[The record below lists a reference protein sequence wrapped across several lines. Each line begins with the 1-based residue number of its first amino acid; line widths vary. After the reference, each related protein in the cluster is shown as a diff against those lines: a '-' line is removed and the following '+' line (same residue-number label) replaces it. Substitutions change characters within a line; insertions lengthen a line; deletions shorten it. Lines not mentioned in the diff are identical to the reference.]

1 MIRILVDSSSDY
13 KMEEIREKGLELV
26 PITITIGE
34 TDYIDGKNLGRD
46 EFYEILKETGEF
58 PKTSQPS
65 PQAFLEVFLDAK
77 KNDDELVCILLS
89 SALSGTCQSA
99 LLAKSMASYD
109 KIYIIDSLSATY
121 TIKILADYA
130 LTLAS
135 QGIGAGEIAARLES
149 LRSRVKV
156 LAAPDTLDFLQ
167 KGGRVSK
174 TAAAIGNLAGIKPII
189 TISPEG
195 QVAVIGKCVGRNKA
209 ISQILKQLA
218 ALGRDENFP
227 LYPIYSYGTE
237 NCTKL
242 CEKLAAAGYRI
253 DEMLQ
258 IGPTIGTHIGPEAF
272 GIVFAADERGAGS

>member
-1 MIRILVDSSSDY
+1 MIRVLVDSASDY
-13 KMEEIREKGLELV
+13 KIEEIQKKGMELV
-26 PITITIGE
+26 PITITIGKNN
-34 TDYIDGKNLGRD
+34 YIDGKNLGRD
-46 EFYEILKETGEF
+46 EFYEILEKTGEF

-65 PQAFLEVFLDAK
+65 PHDFLEIFSDAK
-77 KNDDELVCILLS
+77 KKGDELICILLS

-99 LLAKSMASYD
+99 FLAKSMVAYD

-130 LTLAS
+130 LKLAS
-135 QGIGAGEIAARLES
+135 QGIGAGEIAALLEA

-167 KGGRVSK
+167 RGGRVSK
-174 TAAAIGNLAGIKPII
+174 AAAAIGNLAGIKPII
-189 TISPEG
+189 TLSSDG
-195 QVAVIGKCVGRNKA
+195 HVSVIGKCVGRNKA
-209 ISQILKQLA
+209 ISQILKHLET
-218 ALGRDENFP
+218 LGQDPAFP

-242 CEKLAAAGYRI
+242 CTKLNAAGYRT

-258 IGPTIGTHIGPEAF
+258 IGPTIGAHIGPEAF
-272 GIVFAADERGAGS
+272 GIVFAACP

>member
-13 KMEEIREKGLELV
+13 KTKEIHEKGLDLV

-34 TDYIDGKNLGRD
+34 ADYIDGQNLERD
-46 EFYEILKETGEF
+46 EFYEILDKTGNF

-65 PQAFLEVFLDAK
+65 PQAFLDIFLDAK
-77 KNDDELVCILLS
+77 KKGDELICILLS

-99 LLAKSMASYD
+99 FLAKAMAAYD
-109 KIYIIDSLSATY
+109 KIYIIDSLSASY

-130 LTLAS
+130 LTLIS
-135 QGIGAGEIAARLES
+135 QGIGAGEIAALLET
-149 LRSRVKV
+149 LRARVKV

-167 KGGRVSK
+167 RGGRISK

-218 ALGRDENFP
+218 ALGRDEQFP

-237 NCTKL
+237 NCAKL
-242 CEKLAAAGYRI
+242 CEKLDATGYRT

-258 IGPTIGTHIGPEAF
+258 IGPTIGAHIGPEAF
-272 GIVFAADERGAGS
+272 GIVFVAGT

>member
-13 KMEEIREKGLELV
+13 KMEEIHEKGLELV

-34 TDYIDGKNLGRD
+34 TDYIDGQNLGRD
-46 EFYEILKETGEF
+46 EFYEILEKTGHF

-65 PQAFLEVFLDAK
+65 PQAFLNVFLDAK
-77 KNDDELVCILLS
+77 KKGDELICILLS

-99 LLAKSMASYD
+99 FLAKTMAAYD

-121 TIKILADYA
+121 TIKLLADYA
-130 LTLAS
+130 LKLVS
-135 QGIGAGEIAARLES
+135 QGIGAGEIATLLEI
-149 LRSRVKV
+149 LRARVKV

-167 KGGRVSK
+167 RGGRVSK

-189 TISPEG
+189 TLSPEG
-195 QVAVIGKCVGRNKA
+195 RVAVIGKCVGRNKA
-209 ISQILKQLA
+209 ISQILKQLS
-218 ALGRDENFP
+218 ALGLDKNFP

-242 CEKLAAAGYRI
+242 CEKLTSAGYQAG
-253 DEMLQ
+253 EMLQ
-258 IGPTIGTHIGPEAF
+258 IGPTIGAHIGPEAF
-272 GIVFAADERGAGS
+272 GIVFVSEI

>member
-13 KMEEIREKGLELV
+13 KIEEIREKGLELI
-26 PITITIGE
+26 PITITIGD
-34 TDYIDGKNLGRD
+34 TDYVDGQNLDRD
-46 EFYEILKETGEF
+46 EFYQILEKTGNF

-77 KNDDELVCILLS
+77 KKGDELICILLS
-89 SALSGTCQSA
+89 SSLSGTCQSA
-99 LLAKSMASYD
+99 FLAKAIAAYD

-121 TIKILADYA
+121 TIKLMADYA
-130 LTLAS
+130 LQLAS
-135 QGIGAGEIAARLES
+135 QNIGAGEIAALLEI

-167 KGGRVSK
+167 RGGRLSK
-174 TAAAIGNLAGIKPII
+174 AAAAIGNLAGIKPII

-195 QVAVIGKCVGRNKA
+195 QVSVIGKCVGRNKT
-209 ISQILKQLA
+209 ILQILKQLA
-218 ALGRDENFP
+218 SLGRDEDFP

-242 CEKLAAAGYRI
+242 CEKLTASGYQI

-258 IGPTIGTHIGPEAF
+258 IGPTIGAHIGPEAF
-272 GIVFAADERGAGS
+272 GIVFVAK